1 MTARHTAIVLMGV
14 SGCGKSTVGVRLAR
28 KLGRDFLEGD
38 TFHPPAN
45 VEKMSRG
52 VPLDD
57 ADRLPW
63 LQAIAAAIDEARRA
77 GRQVVVTCS
86 ALKRAYRAVLAGGHD
101 DVAFV
106 YLKGGKDLIAQR
118 LAARAGHFMPPK
130 LLDSQF
136 AALEEPTVDEAAVM
150 MAIEDTP
157 DRIADAIAAMASAD
171 MRA

>member
-1 MTARHTAIVLMGV
+1 MARNTAIVVMGV
-14 SGCGKSTVGVRLAR
+14 SGCGKSTVGLRLAR

-52 VPLDD
+52 MPLDD

-63 LQAIAAAIDEARRA
+63 LEAIAAAIDEARRA

-86 ALKRAYRAVLAGGHD
+86 ALKRAYRTILADGHD

-136 AALEEPTVDEAAVM
+136 ATLEEPTADEMSVM

-157 DRIADAIAAMASAD
+157 DRIADAIAAMATAGA
-171 MRA
+171 RA

>member
-1 MTARHTAIVLMGV
+1 MKRYTAIVLMGV

-28 KLGRDFLEGD
+28 KLHREFLEGD

-52 VPLDD
+52 IPLDD

-63 LQAIAAAIDEARRA
+63 LKAIAAAIDDARRD

-86 ALKRAYRAVLAGGHD
+86 ALKRSYRAILAGSHD

-106 YLKGGKDLIAQR
+106 YLKGGKELIAER

-136 AALEEPTVDEAAVM
+136 AALEEPAADEASVM

-157 DRIADAIAAMASAD
+157 DQIADAIAAMAAAGA
-171 MRA
+171 RA